1 MRLYMDREG
10 MAWTMQTERVCA
22 TCGIVI
28 RWQATIVDGRA
39 YCCLGCAQGGP
50 CKCDYDNLPL
60 PDQINPMV
68 LQKMHRSP
76 KEDSAA

>member
-1 MRLYMDREG
+1 MN
-10 MAWTMQTERVCA
+10 TELVCA

-50 CKCDYDNLPL
+50 CHCDYDNLPVQ
-60 PDQINPMV
+60 DQMNPMV
-68 LQKMHRSP
+68 LQKVYP
-76 KEDSAA
+76 QKDDDDA